1 MSRMLLTSNPL
12 HDSIA
17 AKQSKQYYIRT
28 IFTYFSPCSIVQK
41 LIDRQNG
48 KYQSR

>member
-17 AKQSKQYYIRT
+17 AKQSNNQNNV
-28 IFTYFSPCSIVQK
+28 TYVPFLLTCSIVQK

>member
-17 AKQSKQYYIRT
+17 AKQSNNQNNV
-28 IFTYFSPCSIVQK
+28 TYVPFLLTLV
-41 LIDRQNG
+41 LVL
-48 KYQSR
+48 